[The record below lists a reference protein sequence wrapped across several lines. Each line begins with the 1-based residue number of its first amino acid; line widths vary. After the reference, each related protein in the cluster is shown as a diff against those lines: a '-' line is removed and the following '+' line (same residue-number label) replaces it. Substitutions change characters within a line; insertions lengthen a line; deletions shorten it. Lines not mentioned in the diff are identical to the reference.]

1 MRRFYFPFPCKQD
14 NCSASNCSSY
24 TRELLVAL
32 TTLALLA
39 ILSAV
44 VSYVIAYRRA
54 SGDVG
59 AAYAATVAAH
69 GGDVVD
75 THNRTV
81 HVRDDSDAS
90 LNAREDSVADLA
102 AAAAAMA
109 AAAVNSTTTS
119 SDSDADA
126 SLSTAVA
133 GSSSM
138 AKVSA
143 SLAPALS
150 SPASTSASSS
160 EALTPAKGAHLTD
173 PIILRAMA
181 SLAQMTKKKWYS
193 FADEAAHF
201 DGVGGGGS
209 GRDHANVYLPS
220 SLSSPSFAELG
231 RVPFSGTASGSS
243 GDTNNSDDDDDAF
256 LDEFYTWINGLDS
269 GDGGS
274 DGSSRDDA
282 MESNSGS
289 GSFDWLSEFDAV
301 FDSTSSSVS
310 SDVSLG
316 SLEPEGSSND
326 ADDVV
331 CEDIEAMIAF
341 FGLNDDDVIA
351 GHTETTTPPMSNMV
365 MSPELLRMQSNGR
378 RKS

>member
-32 TTLALLA
+32 TTIALLA

-59 AAYAATVAAH
+59 AAYAATAAAH

-90 LNAREDSVADLA
+90 LNVREDSVAPLA
-102 AAAAAMA
+102 AAAAAVA

-119 SDSDADA
+119 SDSDADADA

-143 SLAPALS
+143 S
-150 SPASTSASSS
+150 
-160 EALTPAKGAHLTD
+160 
-173 PIILRAMA
+173 
-181 SLAQMTKKKWYS
+181 
-193 FADEAAHF
+193 
-201 DGVGGGGS
+201 
-209 GRDHANVYLPS
+209 
-220 SLSSPSFAELG
+220 
-231 RVPFSGTASGSS
+231 
-243 GDTNNSDDDDDAF
+243 
-256 LDEFYTWINGLDS
+256 
-269 GDGGS
+269 
-274 DGSSRDDA
+274 
-282 MESNSGS
+282 
-289 GSFDWLSEFDAV
+289 
-301 FDSTSSSVS
+301 
-310 SDVSLG
+310 
-316 SLEPEGSSND
+316 
-326 ADDVV
+326 
-331 CEDIEAMIAF
+331 
-341 FGLNDDDVIA
+341 
-351 GHTETTTPPMSNMV
+351 
-365 MSPELLRMQSNGR
+365 
-378 RKS
+378 